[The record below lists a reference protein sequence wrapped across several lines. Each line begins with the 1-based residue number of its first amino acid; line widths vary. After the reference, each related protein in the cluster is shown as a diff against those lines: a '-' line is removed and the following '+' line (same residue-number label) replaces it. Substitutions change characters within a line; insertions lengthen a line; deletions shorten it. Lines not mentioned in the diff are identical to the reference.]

1 VTVDHDKRRQKIA
14 EVTAGVI
21 SREGLEAA
29 TIRRI
34 ASEFAGP
41 TKIIT
46 YYFSDKQELLL
57 FTWQYLAHQYF
68 DAVIACGAE
77 NLVDGLT
84 AMAASN
90 DQAILRWRVYAAFV
104 DRATRDPQFA
114 AIQRAHQEV
123 ALRLIAQLVRS
134 AAPACDNVDEVSLL
148 LNAMVQ
154 GISLQV
160 LVDRERWSGGRVRN
174 ALSEFVETL
183 LDRRTAAPP
192 LDYLRFETSSP

>member
-1 VTVDHDKRRQKIA
+1 MTVDHDKRRQKIA

-46 YYFSDKQELLL
+46 YYFADKQELLR

-68 DAVIACGAE
+68 DSVMACGAG
-77 NLVDGLT
+77 NLVDSLT
-84 AMAASN
+84 AMAAGD
-90 DQAILRWRVYAAFV
+90 DQGVLRWRVYAAFV
-104 DRATRDPQFA
+104 DRATRDPDFA
-114 AIQRAHQEV
+114 AIQRDHQEV
-123 ALRLIAQLVRS
+123 ALRLIAQLVLCVE
-134 AAPACDNVDEVSLL
+134 PACKNVEKVSLL

-160 LVDRERWSGGRVRN
+160 LVDRERWSGGRVRS
-174 ALSEFVETL
+174 ALSDFVEIV
-183 LDRRTAAPP
+183 LDRRSDAPSV
-192 LDYLRFETSSP
+192 DYWRLARSAP

>member
-14 EVTAGVI
+14 EVAAVVI

-34 ASEFAGP
+34 ASELAGP

-68 DAVIACGAE
+68 DSVMACASD

-84 AMAASN
+84 AMAASD
-90 DQAILRWRVYAAFV
+90 DQSILRWRVYAAFV
-104 DRATRDPQFA
+104 DRATRDSEFA
-114 AIQRAHQEV
+114 AIQRSHQEV
-123 ALRLIAQLVRS
+123 ALRLIAQLVLS
-134 AAPACDNVDEVSLL
+134 AEPACDNVERVSLL

-160 LVDRERWSGGRVRN
+160 LVDRERWSGGRVRS
-174 ALSEFVETL
+174 ALSDFIEMLF
-183 LDRRTAAPP
+183 DRRSNAMPV
-192 LDYLRFETSSP
+192 DC

>member
-1 VTVDHDKRRQKIA
+1 MTVDHDKRRQKIA

-34 ASEFAGP
+34 AAEFAGP

-46 YYFSDKQELLL
+46 YYFSDKQELLR

-68 DAVIACGAE
+68 DAVSACGTG
-77 NLVDGLT
+77 NLVDSLT
-84 AMAASN
+84 AMAASD
-90 DQAILRWRVYAAFV
+90 DQSILRWRVYAAFV
-104 DRATRDPQFA
+104 DRATRDPEFA
-114 AIQRAHQEV
+114 AMQRTHQEV
-123 ALRLIAQLVRS
+123 ALRLIGQMVLAV
-134 AAPACDNVDEVSLL
+134 APTCDNIERVSLL

-160 LVDRERWSGGRVRN
+160 LVDRERWAGGRVRN
-174 ALSEFVETL
+174 ALSDFIEIL
-183 LDRRTAAPP
+183 LDLKSSAPKA
-192 LDYLRFETSSP
+192 DHLRFETS

>member
-1 VTVDHDKRRQKIA
+1 MTVDHDQRRQKIA

-34 ASEFAGP
+34 AAEFAGP

-46 YYFSDKQELLL
+46 YYFSDKQELLR

-68 DAVIACGAE
+68 DAVSACGPG
-77 NLVDGLT
+77 NIVDSLT
-84 AMAASN
+84 AMAASD
-90 DQAILRWRVYAAFV
+90 DQSILRWRVYAAFV
-104 DRATRDPQFA
+104 DRATRDPEFA
-114 AIQRAHQEV
+114 TIQRTHQEV
-123 ALRLIAQLVRS
+123 ALRLIGQMVLAV
-134 AAPACDNVDEVSLL
+134 APACNNIARVSLL

-160 LVDRERWSGGRVRN
+160 LVDRERWAGGRVRS
-174 ALSEFVETL
+174 ALSDFIEIL
-183 LDRRTAAPP
+183 LDGRSAEPQV
-192 LDYLRFETSSP
+192 DYLRNETSPP